1 MKIKILRQKAPDSEP
16 YWESF
21 NYDGTLEISVA
32 GMLDE
37 LNFGDD
43 IKMTLVKRRIASI
56 GRVPVCKACAAH
68 VPC

>member
-32 GMLDE
+32 GMSRSQVE
-37 LNFGDD
+37 NRCCRG
-43 IKMTLVKRRIASI
+43 
-56 GRVPVCKACAAH
+56 
-68 VPC
+68 